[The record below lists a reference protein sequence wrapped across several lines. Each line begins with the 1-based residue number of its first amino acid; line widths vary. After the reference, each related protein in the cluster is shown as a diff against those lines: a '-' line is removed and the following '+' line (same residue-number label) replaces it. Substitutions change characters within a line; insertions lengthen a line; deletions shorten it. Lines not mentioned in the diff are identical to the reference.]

1 MGKKRNH
8 EVRHTLHIKVEGTAV
23 PFYGTGQSLIEGTT
37 VPFCGTGQSL
47 YMHFVHFAF
56 CAFAICAKVQFRTGI
71 KRRALA
77 DTRAIGHAS

>member
-8 EVRHTLHIKVEGTAV
+8 EVRHTLHIKVEDTAV
-23 PFYGTGQSLIEGTT
+23 PFYGTGQSLIEDTT

-56 CAFAICAKVQFRTGI
+56 CAKVQFRTGI

-77 DTRAIGHAS
+77 GTRAIGHAP